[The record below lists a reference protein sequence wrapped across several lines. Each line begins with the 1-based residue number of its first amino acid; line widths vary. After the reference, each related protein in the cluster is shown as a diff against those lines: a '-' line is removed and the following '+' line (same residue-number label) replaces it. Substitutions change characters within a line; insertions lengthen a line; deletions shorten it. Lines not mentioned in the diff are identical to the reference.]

1 MGPGLGDRVSGA
13 GQSGHPGQ
21 SAEAWDAEAPAFD
34 EAPDHGLR
42 DPAVRAAW
50 RSLLLEHLPPAPA
63 RIADLGCGTGSL
75 SVLLA
80 EAGYRVDGL
89 DLSPAMIARAEKKAV
104 ADPGLGVTFRVGDAA
119 DPDLVQGGYEVVLC
133 RHVLW
138 AMPDPA
144 AALARWV
151 RLLAPGGRLV
161 LVEGSWS
168 TGVGLTAEQTRSLVE
183 GTGRTCAVLPLP
195 QEQYWGRAITDERYL
210 VHSPA

>member
-1 MGPGLGDRVSGA
+1 VSG
-13 GQSGHPGQ
+13 SGHT
-21 SAEAWDAEAPAFD
+21 AEAWDAEAPTFD

-63 RIADLGCGTGSL
+63 RVADLGCGTGTL

-80 EAGYRVDGL
+80 EEGYRVDGL
-89 DLSPAMIARAEKKAV
+89 DLSPAMVALAEEKA
-104 ADPGLGVTFRVGDAA
+104 AAHPDLPVTFRVGDASE
-119 DPDLVQGGYEVVLC
+119 PDLVQGSYEVVLS

-138 AMPDPA
+138 ALPDPA
-144 AALARWV
+144 AGLERWV
-151 RLLAPGGRLV
+151 RLLAPGGRLL

-168 TGVGLTAEQTRSLVE
+168 TGAGLTAEQTRSLVE
-183 GTGRTCAVLPLP
+183 DTGRACAVLPLP
-195 QEQYWGRAITDERYL
+195 DEQYWGRPIEDERYL